1 MNVVSVTTGGVD
13 AVDAVRKEG
22 PGARRARGDD
32 GDDGGDDDGGE
43 GVRVATAGGVNT
55 KGVGE
60 VEMRVDD
67 GGDEGVDGSVRSK
80 LVIIRGGG
88 DAHVVAVVL
97 RGEGVTNARSAAAAD
112 AGEMMVVMRDETG
125 EAWVTLG
132 RPVGIEQA
140 SEPEGWRAAG
150 EAVQA
155 TITGAKG
162 ALSSSC

>member
-1 MNVVSVTTGGVD
+1 M
-13 AVDAVRKEG
+13 K
-22 PGARRARGDD
+22 
-32 GDDGGDDDGGE
+32 
-43 GVRVATAGGVNT
+43 
-55 KGVGE
+55 
-60 VEMRVDD
+60 
-67 GGDEGVDGSVRSK
+67 GSVRSK

-88 DAHVVAVVL
+88 DAHVVAVVIL
-97 RGEGVTNARSAAAAD
+97 RGETDNRVSDDGGVTNARAAEAAAAD

-162 ALSSSC
+162 ALSSP